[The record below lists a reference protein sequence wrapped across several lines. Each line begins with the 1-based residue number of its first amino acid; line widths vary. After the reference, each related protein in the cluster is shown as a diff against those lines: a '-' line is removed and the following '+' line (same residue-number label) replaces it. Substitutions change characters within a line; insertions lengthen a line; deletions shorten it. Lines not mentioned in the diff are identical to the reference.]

1 MHRARRLFCPAGKR
15 RPQRKSITG
24 REPPM
29 FDAAVLKGKRILI
42 TGGGTGLG
50 KEMAIGFA
58 AHGAHVYI
66 CGRRKDVLDQAA
78 QEIRTRTG
86 GQATALLANVRE
98 PDSIEGMMTSIWADG
113 PLTGLVNNA

>member
-1 MHRARRLFCPAGKR
+1 
-15 RPQRKSITG
+15 
-24 REPPM
+24 M

-66 CGRRKDVLDQAA
+66 CGRRKDILDQTA
-78 QEIRTRTG
+78 QEIGREGRRPHCLPMC
-86 GQATALLANVRE
+86 ASPTASKR
-98 PDSIEGMMTSIWADG
+98 
-113 PLTGLVNNA
+113 

>member
-1 MHRARRLFCPAGKR
+1 MQRMFWPAREAPPAK
-15 RPQRKSITG
+15 KSITG

-50 KEMAIGFA
+50 KEMAVGFA

-66 CGRRKDVLDQAA
+66 CGRRKDVLDNAVG
-78 QEIRTRTG
+78 EIRKRSG
-86 GQATALLANVRE
+86 GQADAVIANVRD
-98 PDSIEGMMTSIWADG
+98 PGSI
-113 PLTGLVNNA
+113 